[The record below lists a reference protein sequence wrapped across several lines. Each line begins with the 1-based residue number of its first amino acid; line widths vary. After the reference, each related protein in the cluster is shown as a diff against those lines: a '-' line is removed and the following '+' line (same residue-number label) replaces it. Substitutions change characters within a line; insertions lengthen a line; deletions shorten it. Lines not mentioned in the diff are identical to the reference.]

1 MKLYLRF
8 APCQVFQRFQ
18 RVHLVLDKEN
28 FLNIIIRMKLLL
40 CGMGNK
46 ERGDDGF
53 GPYIVE
59 NVRETDN
66 LKKIDCNLYPENYL
80 NKIVS
85 LNPDLIIFFDTV
97 KKEGAK
103 TFLLR
108 NDEIVTNNPISVS
121 THNLP
126 FSAIYQF
133 LRENSKAEIFLLGV
147 SVNSYQELSTETKN
161 IADRICAVFKS
172 IDKQKNLNIIVEL
185 YENISAAIR

>member
-8 APCQVFQRFQ
+8 ASCQVFQRFQ

-28 FLNIIIRMKLLL
+28 FLNILIRMKLLL

-53 GPYIVE
+53 GPYVVE

-66 LKKIDCNLYPENYL
+66 IKKIDCNLYPENYL

-147 SVNSYQELSTETKN
+147 SANSYQELSTETKN
-161 IADRICAVFKS
+161 IADRVCAVFKS
-172 IDKQKNLNIIVEL
+172 IDKQKNLNIIVNL
-185 YENISAAIR
+185 YEDLSAAIR

>member
-18 RVHLVLDKEN
+18 RVQLVLDKEN

-66 LKKIDCNLYPENYL
+66 IKKIDCNLYPENYL

>member
-1 MKLYLRF
+1 
-8 APCQVFQRFQ
+8 
-18 RVHLVLDKEN
+18 
-28 FLNIIIRMKLLL
+28 MKLLL

-66 LKKIDCNLYPENYL
+66 IKKIDCNLYPENYL